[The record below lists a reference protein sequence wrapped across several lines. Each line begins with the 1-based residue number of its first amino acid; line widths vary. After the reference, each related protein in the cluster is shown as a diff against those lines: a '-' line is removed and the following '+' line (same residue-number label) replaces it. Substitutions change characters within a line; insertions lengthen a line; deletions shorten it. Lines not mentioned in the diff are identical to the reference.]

1 MGILCSFEA
10 LYYLCATFTIMREN
24 IIQIALSQFHQLG
37 IRSVSV
43 DDICATLRISKK
55 TFYQY
60 FKKKED
66 LIEEIIQHVQQHFVA
81 RCMRQQK
88 DKNSID
94 ILIMNIRE
102 IKRAMEKESFLFW
115 HDLKKYY
122 PLLYSRYYDLQ
133 RDVERTTFEQNI
145 RCGMEEGYYR
155 KDIDV
160 EMLSYFHTVQMRHT
174 FEAMIEDQQHFPL
187 KRVVDFFIDLMV
199 HLIVNEKGLK
209 YLEENYYDKIKK

>member
-1 MGILCSFEA
+1 MRDTIL
-10 LYYLCATFTIMREN
+10 
-24 IIQIALSQFHQLG
+24 QIAISQFHQLG

-55 TFYQY
+55 TFYQH

-66 LIEEIIQHVQQHFVA
+66 LIEEIILHVQKEFVG

-102 IKRAMEKESFLFW
+102 IKRAIEKESFLFW

-122 PLLYSRYYDLQ
+122 PSLYSRYYDLQ
-133 RDVERTTFEQNI
+133 RDVVRTTFEQNI
-145 RCGMEEGYYR
+145 RRGIDEGFYR
-155 KDIDV
+155 NDIDI
-160 EMLSYFHTVQMRHT
+160 EMLSYFHTIQMRHT
-174 FEAMIEDQQHFPL
+174 FETMIEDQQLFPM

-199 HLIVNEKGLK
+199 HLIVNEKGLR

>member
-1 MGILCSFEA
+1 MRDTIL
-10 LYYLCATFTIMREN
+10 
-24 IIQIALSQFHQLG
+24 QIAISQFHQLG

-55 TFYQY
+55 TFYQH

-66 LIEEIIQHVQQHFVA
+66 LIEEIILHVQKEFVG

-102 IKRAMEKESFLFW
+102 IKRAIEKESFLFW
-115 HDLKKYY
+115 YDLKKYY
-122 PLLYSRYYDLQ
+122 PSLYSRYYDLQ
-133 RDVERTTFEQNI
+133 RDVVRTTFEQNI
-145 RCGMEEGYYR
+145 RRGIDEGFYR
-155 KDIDV
+155 NDIDI
-160 EMLSYFHTVQMRHT
+160 EMLSYFHTIQMRHT
-174 FEAMIEDQQHFPL
+174 FETMIEDQQLFPL

-199 HLIVNEKGLK
+199 HLIVNEKGLR

>member
-1 MGILCSFEA
+1 MRDTIL
-10 LYYLCATFTIMREN
+10 
-24 IIQIALSQFHQLG
+24 QIAISQFHQLG

-43 DDICATLRISKK
+43 VDICATLRISKK
-55 TFYQY
+55 TFYQH

-66 LIEEIIQHVQQHFVA
+66 LIEEIILHVQKEFVG

-102 IKRAMEKESFLFW
+102 IKRAIEKESFLFW

-122 PLLYSRYYDLQ
+122 PSLYSRYYDLQ
-133 RDVERTTFEQNI
+133 RDVVRTTFEQNI
-145 RCGMEEGYYR
+145 RRGIDEGFYR
-155 KDIDV
+155 NDIDI
-160 EMLSYFHTVQMRHT
+160 EMLSYFHTIQMRHT
-174 FEAMIEDQQHFPL
+174 FETMIEDQQLFPL

-199 HLIVNEKGLK
+199 HLIVNEKGLR

>member
-1 MGILCSFEA
+1 MK
-10 LYYLCATFTIMREN
+10 EN
-24 IIQIALSQFHQLG
+24 IVQAALSQFHQLG

-43 DDICATLRISKK
+43 DDLCSTLRISKK

-66 LIEEIIQHVQQHFVA
+66 LIEQIILEVQKSFVN
-81 RCMRQQK
+81 RCSRQER

-94 ILIMNIRE
+94 ILIMNIKE
-102 IKRAMEKESFLFW
+102 IKRAIEKESFLFW

-122 PLLYSRYYDLQ
+122 PALYSKYYDIQ
-133 RDVERTTFEQNI
+133 RDVVRKTFGENI
-145 RCGMEEGYYR
+145 RRGIEEGYYR
-155 KDIDV
+155 QDLDV

-174 FEAMIEDQQHFPL
+174 FESMIEDQQLFSL
-187 KRVVDFFIDLMV
+187 KRVVDFFIDMMV
-199 HLIVNEKGLK
+199 HLIVNEKGLR

>member
-1 MGILCSFEA
+1 MRDTIL
-10 LYYLCATFTIMREN
+10 
-24 IIQIALSQFHQLG
+24 QIAISQFHQLG

-43 DDICATLRISKK
+43 DDICATLRISKN
-55 TFYQY
+55 TFYQH

-66 LIEEIIQHVQQHFVA
+66 LIEEIILHVQKEFVG

-102 IKRAMEKESFLFW
+102 IKRAIEKESFLFW

-122 PLLYSRYYDLQ
+122 PSLYSRYYDLQ
-133 RDVERTTFEQNI
+133 RDVVRTTFEQNI
-145 RCGMEEGYYR
+145 RRGIDEGFYR
-155 KDIDV
+155 NDIDI
-160 EMLSYFHTVQMRHT
+160 EMLSYFHTIQMRHT
-174 FEAMIEDQQHFPL
+174 FETMIEDQQLFPM

-199 HLIVNEKGLK
+199 HLIVNEKGLR

>member
-1 MGILCSFEA
+1 MRDTIL
-10 LYYLCATFTIMREN
+10 
-24 IIQIALSQFHQLG
+24 QIAISQFHQLG

-55 TFYQY
+55 TFYQH

-66 LIEEIIQHVQQHFVA
+66 LIEEIILHVQKEFVG

-102 IKRAMEKESFLFW
+102 IKRAIEKESFLFW
-115 HDLKKYY
+115 YDLKKYY
-122 PLLYSRYYDLQ
+122 PSLYSRYYDLQ
-133 RDVERTTFEQNI
+133 RDVVRTTFEQNI
-145 RCGMEEGYYR
+145 RRGIDEGFYR
-155 KDIDV
+155 NDIDI
-160 EMLSYFHTVQMRHT
+160 EMLSYFHTIQMRHT
-174 FEAMIEDQQHFPL
+174 FETMIEDQQLFPM

-199 HLIVNEKGLK
+199 HLIVNEKGLR

>member
-1 MGILCSFEA
+1 MRDTIL
-10 LYYLCATFTIMREN
+10 
-24 IIQIALSQFHQLG
+24 QIATSQFHQLG

-55 TFYQY
+55 TFYQH

-66 LIEEIIQHVQQHFVA
+66 LIEEIILHVQKEFVG

-102 IKRAMEKESFLFW
+102 IKRAIEKESFLFW

-122 PLLYSRYYDLQ
+122 PSLYSRYYDLQ
-133 RDVERTTFEQNI
+133 RDVVRTTFEQNI
-145 RCGMEEGYYR
+145 RRGIDEGFYR
-155 KDIDV
+155 NDIDI

-174 FEAMIEDQQHFPL
+174 FETMIEDQQLFPM

-199 HLIVNEKGLK
+199 HLIVNEKGLR

>member
-1 MGILCSFEA
+1 MK
-10 LYYLCATFTIMREN
+10 EN
-24 IIQIALSQFHQLG
+24 IVQAALSQFHQLG

-43 DDICATLRISKK
+43 DDLCSTQRISKK

-66 LIEEIIQHVQQHFVA
+66 LIEQIILEVQKSFVN
-81 RCMRQQK
+81 RCSRQER

-94 ILIMNIRE
+94 ILIMNIKE
-102 IKRAMEKESFLFW
+102 IKRAIEKESFLFW

-122 PLLYSRYYDLQ
+122 PALYSKYYDIQ
-133 RDVERTTFEQNI
+133 RDVVRKTFEENI
-145 RCGMEEGYYR
+145 RRGIEEGYYR
-155 KDIDV
+155 QDLDV

-174 FEAMIEDQQHFPL
+174 FESMIEDQQLFSL
-187 KRVVDFFIDLMV
+187 KRVVDFFIDMMV
-199 HLIVNEKGLK
+199 HLIVNEKGLR

>member
-1 MGILCSFEA
+1 LIKYDTLC
-10 LYYLCATFTIMREN
+10 YLCPTFTIMREN
-24 IIQIALSQFHQLG
+24 IIQAALSQFHQRG

-60 FKKKED
+60 FKTKEE
-66 LIEEIIQHVQQHFVA
+66 LIEEIILQVQQEFVG

-94 ILIMNIRE
+94 TFIMNIRE

-122 PLLYSRYYDLQ
+122 PALHSKYFDMQ
-133 RDVERTTFEQNI
+133 RDVVRTTFEQNI
-145 RCGMEEGYYR
+145 RKGMEEGFYR
-155 KDIDV
+155 EDIDV
-160 EMLSYFHTVQMRHT
+160 EMLSYFHTVQMRYT
-174 FEAMIEDQQHFPL
+174 FETMIEDQQRFSL

>member
-1 MGILCSFEA
+1 MK
-10 LYYLCATFTIMREN
+10 EN
-24 IIQIALSQFHQLG
+24 IVQAALSQFHQLG

-43 DDICATLRISKK
+43 DDLCSTLRISKK

-66 LIEEIIQHVQQHFVA
+66 LIEQIILEVQKSFVN
-81 RCMRQQK
+81 RCSRQER

-94 ILIMNIRE
+94 ILIMNIKE
-102 IKRAMEKESFLFW
+102 IKRAIEKESFLFW

-122 PLLYSRYYDLQ
+122 PALYSKYYDIQ
-133 RDVERTTFEQNI
+133 RDVVRKTFEENI
-145 RCGMEEGYYR
+145 RRGIEEGYYR
-155 KDIDV
+155 QDLDV

-174 FEAMIEDQQHFPL
+174 FESMIEDQQLFSL
-187 KRVVDFFIDLMV
+187 KRVVDFFIDMMV
-199 HLIVNEKGLK
+199 HLIVNEKGLR

>member
-1 MGILCSFEA
+1 
-10 LYYLCATFTIMREN
+10 MRDN
-24 IIQIALSQFHQLG
+24 IIQIALSQFHHLG

-55 TFYQY
+55 TFYQH

-66 LIEEIIQHVQQHFVA
+66 LIEEIILHVQNEFSG
-81 RCMRQQK
+81 RCMRQFK

-94 ILIMNIRE
+94 IFIMNIRE
-102 IKRAMEKESFLFW
+102 IKRAIEKESFLFW

-122 PLLYSRYYDLQ
+122 PKLFSKYYDLQ
-133 RDVERTTFEQNI
+133 RDVIRINFEQNI
-145 RCGMEEGYYR
+145 HRGIEEGFYR
-155 KDIDV
+155 EDIDI

-174 FEAMIEDQQHFPL
+174 FESMIEDQQLFPL

-209 YLEENYYDKIKK
+209 YLEENYYNKIKK

>member
-1 MGILCSFEA
+1 MRDTIL
-10 LYYLCATFTIMREN
+10 
-24 IIQIALSQFHQLG
+24 QIAISQFHQLG

-55 TFYQY
+55 TFYQH

-66 LIEEIIQHVQQHFVA
+66 LIEEIILHVQKEFVW

-102 IKRAMEKESFLFW
+102 IKRAIEKESFLFW

-122 PLLYSRYYDLQ
+122 PSLYSRYYDLQ
-133 RDVERTTFEQNI
+133 RDVVRTTFEQNI
-145 RCGMEEGYYR
+145 RRGIDEGFYR
-155 KDIDV
+155 NDIDI
-160 EMLSYFHTVQMRHT
+160 EMLSYFHTIQMRHT
-174 FEAMIEDQQHFPL
+174 FETMIEDQQLFPM

-199 HLIVNEKGLK
+199 HLIVNEKGLR

>member
-1 MGILCSFEA
+1 MPH
-10 LYYLCATFTIMREN
+10 FTDMREN
-24 IIQIALSQFHQLG
+24 IIQIALSQFHHLG

-55 TFYQY
+55 TFYQH

-66 LIEEIIQHVQQHFVA
+66 LIEEIILHVQKEFSG

-94 ILIMNIRE
+94 IFIINIRE
-102 IKRAMEKESFLFW
+102 IKRAIEKESFLFW

-122 PLLYSRYYDLQ
+122 PTLYSKYYDMQ
-133 RDVERTTFEQNI
+133 RDIMRSNFEQNI
-145 RCGMEEGYYR
+145 HRGIEEGYYR
-155 KDIDV
+155 KDLDI
-160 EMLSYFHTVQMRHT
+160 EMLSYFHTVQMRYT
-174 FEAMIEDQQHFPL
+174 FEAMIEDQQLFSL

-209 YLEENYYDKIKK
+209 YLEENYYNKIKK

>member
-1 MGILCSFEA
+1 MRDTIL
-10 LYYLCATFTIMREN
+10 
-24 IIQIALSQFHQLG
+24 QIAISQFHQLG

-55 TFYQY
+55 TFYQH

-66 LIEEIIQHVQQHFVA
+66 LIEEIILHVQKEFVG

-94 ILIMNIRE
+94 ILIMYIRE
-102 IKRAMEKESFLFW
+102 IKRAIEKESFLFW

-122 PLLYSRYYDLQ
+122 PSLYSRYYDLQ
-133 RDVERTTFEQNI
+133 RDVVRTAFEQNI
-145 RCGMEEGYYR
+145 RRGIDEGFYR
-155 KDIDV
+155 NDIDI
-160 EMLSYFHTVQMRHT
+160 EMLSYFHTIQMRHT
-174 FEAMIEDQQHFPL
+174 FETMIEDQQLFPM

-199 HLIVNEKGLK
+199 HLIVNEKGLR